1 MIQFAFRSAASSH
14 ERTWRAGH
22 AVNAGRALGLGMG
35 HRLARIGNSWM
46 ALKTWVKV
54 WLFFLNAVLFA
65 AFAFTP
71 DPLALATLASLPVT
85 FVLLMVF
92 ALRMGGLNR
101 LMGIGHLIPWLPLLG
116 YLDLRLVSDIAG
128 PRIDPVSEPALF
140 AWALVLGMS
149 LAICLALDAWDVVRW
164 LRGERYVLGTI
175 EAHGAGASNLSGPFA
190 RG

>member
-35 HRLARIGNSWM
+35 HRLARIGYSWM

-101 LMGIGHLIPWLPLLG
+101 LMGIGHLIPWLPLLA
-116 YLDLRLVSDIAG
+116 YLELRLVSDIAG

-140 AWALVLGMS
+140 AWALVLGAS
-149 LAICLALDAWDVVRW
+149 LGYRPAHNDRASAGRR
-164 LRGERYVLGTI
+164 RGSRLHRARSPDGRAYQLTSRVGT
-175 EAHGAGASNLSGPFA
+175 
-190 RG
+190 

>member
-1 MIQFAFRSAASSH
+1 
-14 ERTWRAGH
+14 
-22 AVNAGRALGLGMG
+22 MG
-35 HRLARIGNSWM
+35 HRLARIGYSWM

-175 EAHGAGASNLSGPFA
+175 EAHRAGASNLSGPFA